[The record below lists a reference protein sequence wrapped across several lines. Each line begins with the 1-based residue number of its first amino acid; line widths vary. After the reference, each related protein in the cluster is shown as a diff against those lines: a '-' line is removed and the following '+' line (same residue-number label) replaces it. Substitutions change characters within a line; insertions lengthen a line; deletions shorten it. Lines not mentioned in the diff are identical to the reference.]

1 MTTILIV
8 DDEHNT
14 RIGLVKMLCQ
24 DGYKT
29 ESVANGIE
37 ALEYLDEKTV
47 DLVITD
53 INMPKMNGFVFVRK
67 LNQYYPHIKVIM
79 MTACIEED
87 YDLKLADL
95 GVFECLHKPFKM
107 ENLRTIIQKTLT
119 QPFSLRGS
127 NFVP

>member
-67 LNQYYPHIKVIM
+67 LNQYYPPHKSH
-79 MTACIEED
+79 
-87 YDLKLADL
+87 YDD
-95 GVFECLHKPFKM
+95 CLY
-107 ENLRTIIQKTLT
+107 
-119 QPFSLRGS
+119 
-127 NFVP
+127 